1 VCRASRSS
9 IRPRLETTL
18 TTPVELWHAAGRSAA
33 EMRKRLLA
41 LQGVL
46 WSGPAL
52 LLASLA
58 AGALTLPAREAPFAR
73 PVAWTLEPLRH
84 AYENDRDGALLL
96 TLAFFALALGFVWA
110 WFGGALTR
118 MAAVDL
124 SGRGRESARTAL
136 AFTRRHVRTLWAVP
150 WFVVLSLAVP
160 LLLAFGTAQLARLP
174 GVWGGVA
181 TPVVIVVV
189 AGLALFVVVAASL
202 AALCASLAR
211 PAVALD
217 DADLFDAVSR
227 PATFAFAGLPRL
239 VGVRLFFLAGALLG
253 SGWRLVRTLL
263 AAALALWLLET
274 TLGRPRLDRLLAV
287 IGARGMPDDAARLGV
302 GTWDAL
308 AAGAL
313 ALCAAGLIALWL
325 ADLASRLACA
335 RVAAYLVLRRAV
347 EAVPFDHLATPP
359 GERGPETAAEAGFDE
374 VERVGG
380 A

>member
-1 VCRASRSS
+1 
-9 IRPRLETTL
+9 
-18 TTPVELWHAAGRSAA
+18 
-33 EMRKRLLA
+33 MRKRLLA

-58 AGALTLPAREAPFAR
+58 AGALTLAKREAPFSR
-73 PVAWTLEPLRH
+73 PIAWMLEPLRH

-96 TLAFFALALGFVWA
+96 TLALFAVALGLVWG

-124 SGRGRESARTAL
+124 SGRGRESARSAM
-136 AFTRRHVRTLWAVP
+136 AFTRRRLQTLWAVP

-160 LLLAFGTAQLARLP
+160 LLLAFGLTQLVRLP
-174 GVWGGVA
+174 GSWGGVA
-181 TPVVIVVV
+181 TPVVIVLV
-189 AGLALFVVVAASL
+189 AGLGLLVVLAASL
-202 AALCASLAR
+202 AASCAFLAR
-211 PAVALD
+211 PAVAVD

-239 VGVRLFFLAGALLG
+239 VGVRLFFLSGVLLG

-263 AAALALWLLET
+263 GAAVALWLLEGA
-274 TLGRPRLDRLLAV
+274 LGRARLDRLLAV
-287 IGARGMPDDAARLGV
+287 IGARGMPDDAQRLGV
-302 GTWDAL
+302 TMADAV

-347 EAVPFDHLATPP
+347 EGVPFETLATPP
-359 GERGPETAAEAGFDE
+359 GERGPQTAAEAGFDE
-374 VERVGG
+374 VERLG
-380 A
+380 AP